1 MVGGAH
7 PTFSLL
13 GTRKEKKTA
22 MTTDESHVEEMVAK
36 VKAIAQGPHG
46 ALFARVLETFYEQ
59 TGAEYFSA
67 QDLQDIEEGIAEIRQ
82 GKCLTLEEYRQG
94 KRL

>member
-1 MVGGAH
+1 
-7 PTFSLL
+7 
-13 GTRKEKKTA
+13 
-22 MTTDESHVEEMVAK
+22 
-36 VKAIAQGPHG
+36 
-46 ALFARVLETFYEQ
+46 LFARVLETFYEQ